1 MGIHYTYKSIRG
13 EKAMKKEAKRKARL
27 EQRRAKKG
35 VKEEK
40 NEPEKMHD
48 IEKTITL
55 EDLTNPNKN

>member
-35 VKEEK
+35 VKEDK
-40 NEPEKMHD
+40 NESEKMHD